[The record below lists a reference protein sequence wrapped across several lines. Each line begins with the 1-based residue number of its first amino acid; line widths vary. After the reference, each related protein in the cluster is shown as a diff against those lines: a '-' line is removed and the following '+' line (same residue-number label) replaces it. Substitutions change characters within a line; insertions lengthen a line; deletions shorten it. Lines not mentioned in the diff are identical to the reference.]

1 MLGHGGKHRST
12 SGGTVML
19 STLFTH
25 TTTMVAHR
33 LRSHPAVV
41 TQQDDD
47 GACPICD
54 HPFRYMR
61 HACIGPV
68 VMDLR

>member
-1 MLGHGGKHRST
+1 
-12 SGGTVML
+12 ML

-25 TTTMVAHR
+25 TTHVVADR
-33 LRSHPAVV
+33 FRSHPAVV

>member
-1 MLGHGGKHRST
+1 
-12 SGGTVML
+12 ML

-25 TTTMVAHR
+25 TTTMVVDRFRPHSA
-33 LRSHPAVV
+33 AVK
-41 TQQDDD
+41 QQDDD

-54 HPFRYMR
+54 HPFRYMQ